1 MTTPHNKIL
10 VFDTE
15 TTGRPPLQPGTV
27 YSQGFFN
34 ARSNPNE
41 WPRIVQ
47 LSYILYNTET
57 MKIEEI
63 TVINQD
69 IVKLKPHQY
78 PIPAEAVSIHK
89 ITDTISREKGLPI
102 ETIINDFIDVY
113 NKSTLIVGHNVQFD
127 INVVCAEL
135 SLIIHNP
142 DPTYAILHKN
152 LKEKCIPVYRKLL
165 SDYRSEH
172 KFCTM
177 IQSKDFCR
185 LTKYR
190 YENNGELMVDGNG
203 KSVIDTDIDAKTNK
217 QKTKNPR
224 LEEAHRVCFGQKT
237 MGVLHNALVDVA
249 VCLRVYMYIVHKIDI
264 CKIPDFH
271 TPSFPLTTFAELGR
285 SPTPNV
291 PYGSGSLHTEIIR
304 DIINPAMLDK
314 NDVIPSRLDSFCLQS
329 ENVVERPV
337 CEVSA
342 VMKSENLVKEVGE
355 RVNSGTLV
363 KEFEVVRRSLRILN
377 RARLA

>member
-1 MTTPHNKIL
+1 MTTSHNKIL

-15 TTGRPPLQPGTV
+15 TTGKPPLQPGTV

-69 IVKLKPHQY
+69 IVKLKSHQY
-78 PIPAEAVSIHK
+78 PIPAEAVAIHK
-89 ITDTISREKGLPI
+89 ITDAISREKGLPI

-203 KSVIDTDIDAKTNK
+203 KSVVDTDIDAKTNK

-224 LEEAHRVCFGQKT
+224 LEEAHIVCFGQKT
-237 MGVLHNALVDVA
+237 MGALHNALVDVA

-271 TPSFPLTTFAELGR
+271 T
-285 SPTPNV
+285 
-291 PYGSGSLHTEIIR
+291 EIIR
-304 DIINPAMLDK
+304 DIINPATLEK
-314 NDVIPSRLDSFCLQS
+314 NDVVPSRLDSFCLQS
-329 ENVVERPV
+329 DNVGWSEPELKETLGVGELPV
-337 CEVSA
+337 VI
-342 VMKSENLVKEVGE
+342 KSETLVKEVISTE
-355 RVNSGTLV
+355 IL
-363 KEFEVVRRSLRILN
+363 RRSLRILE
-377 RARLA
+377 RARLL